1 MENLK
6 KLHTVQE
13 YKKKIHYCQRVLGKI
28 ICCHSLKDATT
39 ILQHFAT
46 VVSSHTHNEI
56 VENSL
61 KYLERSINEF
71 KEVEELLGRF
81 QDTTL
86 NEGNIT
92 GLPSR
97 KGWDMVWEQKLKKY
111 MTNDVSVLENNTVDA
126 NVYFMPAYFTCL
138 LKYLPRIAL
147 WSNILEE
154 HLSQK
159 ITSSGHC

>member
-1 MENLK
+1 M
-6 KLHTVQE
+6 
-13 YKKKIHYCQRVLGKI
+13 
-28 ICCHSLKDATT
+28 
-39 ILQHFAT
+39 
-46 VVSSHTHNEI
+46 
-56 VENSL
+56 ENSL

-71 KEVEELLGRF
+71 KEVEELLELF

-92 GLPSR
+92 GIPSR
-97 KGWDMVWEQKLKKY
+97 KGWDLVWEEKLKKY
-111 MTNDVSVLENNTVDA
+111 MTNDASVLENNTVDA

-138 LKYLPRIAL
+138 LKYLPHIAL

-159 ITSSGHC
+159 ITSSNHC